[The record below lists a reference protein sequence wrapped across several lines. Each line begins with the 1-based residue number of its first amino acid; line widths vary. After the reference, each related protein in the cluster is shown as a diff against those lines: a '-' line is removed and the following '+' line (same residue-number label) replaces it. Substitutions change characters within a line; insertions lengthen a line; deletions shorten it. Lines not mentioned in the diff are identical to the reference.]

1 MPKSNRPTWLPV
13 FQHRGGTPPI
23 KWIKVS
29 GWFSGSPWRGVPIGA
44 DWDPTV
50 RRFSASDQSDSAEIP
65 QGPGSTLIHTLGRKT
80 MAAVAERSHA
90 DILPDPP
97 RAPDPVSVTMPLSV
111 DPVQRAGSVGTAMA
125 RSKNLRIDHLD
136 AKRPSRGVRWCR
148 RNGWHEFSHSAG
160 CRPLPIVRLL
170 GRRSRPI
177 RLGDRDFRD
186 RLPNS
191 SMFRKTHRVHHSL
204 SPSIPVRRE
213 YRGRS

>member
-1 MPKSNRPTWLPV
+1 LEGGPDGRRLGP
-13 FQHRGGTPPI
+13 HRATI
-23 KWIKVS
+23 LSV
-29 GWFSGSPWRGVPIGA
+29 GSKRQ
-44 DWDPTV
+44 
-50 RRFSASDQSDSAEIP
+50 RRIP

-111 DPVQRAGSVGTAMA
+111 DPVQRPGSVGTAMA